1 MTKRGDWTINGLI
14 IGAVILIFLWAFSC
28 PAQAQSPDLCY
39 FDGNICIGPTV
50 LEVGTHVFFDRG
62 GDEPGQ
68 LDVFEDGALGL
79 DLQWIGAQVYHNL
92 SDVFRVGINS
102 GIGIIPAT
110 TGQVTGA
117 IFSYN
122 VGGYIS
128 LGEMIKFDIGY
139 IKAISA
145 NESFGPGQ
153 NSDSG
158 IQVGFSFPT
167 VFGEAIERAITGR

>member
-1 MTKRGDWTINGLI
+1 MSKQKS
-14 IGAVILIFLWAFSC
+14 IFLALFLVIVFIVSC
-28 PAQAQSPDLCY
+28 TAINAQNTDLCY
-39 FDGNICIGPTV
+39 FDGSICIGPTV

-62 GDEPGQ
+62 ADDGS

-79 DLQWIGAQVYHNL
+79 DIQWIGAQVYHDI
-92 SDVFRVGINS
+92 SDAFRVGINS
-102 GIGIIPAT
+102 GVGIIPAT
-110 TGQVTGA
+110 TGQVTGS

-122 VGGYIS
+122 MGGFIS
-128 LGEMIKFDIGY
+128 LGQMIKFDVGY

-145 NESFGPGQ
+145 NETFLEGQ

-167 VFGEAIERAITGR
+167 VFGDAIERAITGR